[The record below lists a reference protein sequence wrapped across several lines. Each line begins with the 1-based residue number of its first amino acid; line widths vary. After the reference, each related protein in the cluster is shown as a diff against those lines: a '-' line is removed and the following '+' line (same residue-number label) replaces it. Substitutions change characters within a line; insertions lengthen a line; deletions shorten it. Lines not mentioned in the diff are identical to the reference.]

1 MRSDRQEDRIQL
13 RRAEREDA
21 EMVFKWRND
30 PYLIARGSS
39 QSVVTWAEH
48 QKWFEE
54 NELSNHRV
62 MFIIQKGSLPVGQIR
77 FDRLDQEG
85 CVVSIYLLEEFTRK
99 GYGVLAIRYGCQEIF
114 SLWEIQKVVACVRQD
129 NPAARDA
136 FIKAGFLETDRKMD
150 GLESHYTMT
159 LSRSN
164 VDQSQGEKKSTTE
177 NLWSEDHKKNIDY
190 YNQLIL
196 EHGISVRSLDWGSVE
211 TQQLRF
217 SILAQIG
224 ELNGTS
230 VLDVGCGLGDFLGW
244 LKNSKTEVRYTGLDI
259 TPKMIQF
266 AKKRFPNTCFII
278 GNLLEIDDFAV
289 GQYDYIFASGIFARI
304 EKVPFRFMQEM
315 VLKMFSLCNKAVGFN
330 SLSEW
335 APQKDSG
342 EYYADPLEVLNFCRT
357 ITPWV
362 VLRHDYHVRDFTVYM
377 YKRR

>member
-1 MRSDRQEDRIQL
+1 MRSNRQKGHIHL
-13 RRAEREDA
+13 RRAERADA

-30 PYLIARGSS
+30 PYLVARGSS
-39 QSVVTWAEH
+39 QRVVTWTEH

-54 NELSNHRV
+54 NELSDYRV
-62 MFIIQKGSLPVGQIR
+62 MFIIQKESLPVGQIR
-77 FDRLDQEG
+77 FDRLNQATG
-85 CVVSIYLLEEFTRK
+85 VISVYLLEEFTHK
-99 GYGVLAIRYGCQEIF
+99 GYGVLAIRHGCQEIF
-114 SLWEIQKVVACVRQD
+114 SLWDIQKVVARVRQD
-129 NPAARDA
+129 NLAARGA
-136 FIKAGFLETDRKMD
+136 FIKAGFFETDRRMD

-177 NLWSEDHKKNIDY
+177 NVWSEDHKKNIDY
-190 YNQLIL
+190 YSRLIL
-196 EHGISVRSLDWGSVE
+196 EHGISVQSLDWGSVE
-211 TQQLRF
+211 SQQLRF
-217 SILAQIG
+217 SILAKIG
-224 ELNGTS
+224 ELNNAS
-230 VLDVGCGLGDFLGW
+230 VLDVGCGLGDFLDW
-244 LKNSKTEVRYTGLDI
+244 LKNLKMEMRYTGLDI
-259 TPKMIQF
+259 TPHMIQF

-278 GNLLEIDDFAV
+278 GNLLELDDSV
-289 GQYDYIFASGIFARI
+289 IGHHDYIFASGIFARI
-304 EKVPFRFMQEM
+304 EKIPFRFMQEM

-362 VLRHDYHVRDFTVYM
+362 VLRHDYHARDFTVYM